1 MISDKIYIIHYDKLV
16 ERKEHI
22 EKQITDFSNVEWIIN
37 KNPENLS
44 KCELS
49 LFSEGVSK
57 GSKSLTMKHIE
68 AFKRIVKDDIEIAL
82 IFEDDVILDKNF
94 IEEYEKIKEQFMKSD
109 FEICFIGSGCGLK
122 IDRKKVHKDIEIYNS
137 YHKTRCTDSYI
148 IKKSLCKK
156 LLEIYIEYPE
166 YHENIDWI
174 MNKWFTDYNI
184 KTCWSGK
191 SIVKQGSQHSVFK
204 RSI

>member
-1 MISDKIYIIHYDKLV
+1 MISNKIYIIHYDKLV
-16 ERKEHI
+16 NRKEHI

-44 KCELS
+44 KEELS
-49 LFSEGVSK
+49 LFSEGVSE

-68 AFKRIVKDDIEIAL
+68 AFKRIVKDDIKIAL
-82 IFEDDVILDKNF
+82 IFEDDVILDQNF
-94 IEEYEKIKEQFMKSD
+94 IEEYEKIKEQFIESD
-109 FEICFIGSGCGLK
+109 FEICFIGSGCNLR
-122 IDRKKVHKDIEIYNS
+122 IDSKKVHKDIEIYDS

-156 LLEIYIEYPE
+156 LLDIFIEYPE

-174 MNKWFTDYNI
+174 MNKWFTDYDI

-191 SIVKQGSQHSVFK
+191 SIVTQGSQNGSFK

>member
-37 KNPENLS
+37 KNPDNLS
-44 KCELS
+44 KEELS

-82 IFEDDVILDKNF
+82 IFEDDVILDQNF
-94 IEEYEKIKEQFMKSD
+94 IEEYEKIKEEFMKSD
-109 FEICFIGSGCGLK
+109 FEICFIGSGCGLVVK
-122 IDRKKVHKDIEIYNS
+122 EYTGILSDSNHRS
-137 YHKTRCTDSYI
+137 RCTDSYI

-156 LLEIYIEYPE
+156 LLDIYIEYPD
-166 YHENIDWI
+166 YSVNIDWI
-174 MNKWFTDYNI
+174 MNKWFSDYKI

-191 SIVKQGSQHSVFK
+191 SIVTQGSQNGSFK

>member
-22 EKQITDFSNVEWIIN
+22 EKQIKDFSNVEWILN
-37 KNPENLS
+37 KNPEDLNES
-44 KCELS
+44 ELS
-49 LFSEGVSK
+49 LFSGNLSQ

-68 AFKRIVKDDIEIAL
+68 TFKRIVKEDIEYAL
-82 IFEDDVILDKNF
+82 VFEDDVILNNNF
-94 IEEYEKIKEQFMKSD
+94 IYDYEEIKEEFMKSD

-122 IDRKKVHKDIEIYNS
+122 VTKYTGILSDSKHQ
-137 YHKTRCTDSYI
+137 TRCTDSYI

-156 LLEIYIEYPE
+156 LLDIYIEYPH
-166 YHENIDWI
+166 YSVNIDFI
-174 MNKWFTDYNI
+174 MNKWFSDYKI
-184 KTCWSGK
+184 KTCWSFK
-191 SIVKQGSQHSVFK
+191 SIVKQGSQNGSFK